1 MRTYNILC
9 MLACVRAC
17 THTVRSVSLGNLE
30 HADGIVRFKDMFARH
45 IPRKGSLGPA
55 YVLMPLMNVK

>member
-9 MLACVRAC
+9 MLACVRA
-17 THTVRSVSLGNLE
+17 HTLLDLFLWGILE